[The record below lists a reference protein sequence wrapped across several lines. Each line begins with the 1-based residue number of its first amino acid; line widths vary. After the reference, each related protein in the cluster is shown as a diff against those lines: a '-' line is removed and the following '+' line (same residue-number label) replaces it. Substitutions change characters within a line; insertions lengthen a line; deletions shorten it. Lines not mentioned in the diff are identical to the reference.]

1 MSTDNI
7 MSIIKVNNRKYEAHN
22 CFSEC
27 EGDCS
32 SCNSRVIFTAKSM
45 TEAVYKAQEEMC
57 NDIYEYGYRFK
68 NI

>member
-1 MSTDNI
+1 MSADNLMTI
-7 MSIIKVNNRKYEAHN
+7 VKVSSRKYEAHN

-32 SCNSRVIFTAKSM
+32 SCNKRVIFTAKSI
-45 TEAVYKAQEEMC
+45 TEAVKKAQEELS
-57 NDIYEYGYRFK
+57 NDIYEYGYIFK